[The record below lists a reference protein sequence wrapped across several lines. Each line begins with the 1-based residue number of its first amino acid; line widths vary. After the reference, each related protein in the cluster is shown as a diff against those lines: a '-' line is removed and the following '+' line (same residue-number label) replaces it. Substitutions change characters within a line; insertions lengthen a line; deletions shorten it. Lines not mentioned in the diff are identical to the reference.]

1 MTFLWK
7 WRVAPL
13 SSLWGSAGYYRCVKG
28 SIHMLDCLYL
38 GIGLGG
44 FVVCMGYVA
53 FCARI

>member
-1 MTFLWK
+1 MTFLWN

-28 SIHMLDCLYL
+28 SILMLDCLYL